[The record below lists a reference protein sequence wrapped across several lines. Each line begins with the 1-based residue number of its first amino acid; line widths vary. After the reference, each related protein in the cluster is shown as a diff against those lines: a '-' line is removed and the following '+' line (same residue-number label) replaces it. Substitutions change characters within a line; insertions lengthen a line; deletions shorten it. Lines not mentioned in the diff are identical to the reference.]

1 MASSPPAIV
10 GTEPT
15 WVPYEPTRDCS
26 QGLCSLYCPQ
36 WCYFIFPPPPPFDLA
51 GPGPDDSSGHVFSP
65 LVIAIIGVLATAFLL
80 VSYYTFISK
89 YCGTFGSLRRRFF
102 GPGSGSGGG
111 SRGGGGGGS
120 GGGGGHGQSRSQESW
135 NVSPASGLD
144 ETLINKIA
152 VCKYRRGEGPVLH
165 TTDCSV
171 CLGEFHDGES
181 LRLLPKC
188 SHAFHQQ
195 CIDTWL
201 KSHSNC
207 PLCRSNIT
215 FVAVEVA
222 PQDPEGCAPG
232 DDDRS
237 THQHQVVVEMDELEN
252 MCEEQQHAVSSGGV
266 SVRADRDD
274 QEAEDSRE
282 GTEEEDGNGTA
293 EIREEGVPQPKTG
306 SNLHRDSRMSIADV
320 LQSTMEDELIA
331 ARESGLLAGGAGTSR
346 RCRGENSSSGR
357 GRNRRALQDD
367 TVPPMKRLPPGG
379 RSCFSSRSGR
389 GVVDSDN
396 PVRGGQP

>member
-1 MASSPPAIV
+1 MASSPPAII

-26 QGLCSLYCPQ
+26 QGLCSMYCPQ

-51 GPGPDDSSGHVFSP
+51 DPSQDDSSGHVFSP

-89 YCGTFGSLRRRFF
+89 YCGTFSSLRGRFF
-102 GPGSGSGGG
+102 GSHSVAGARGGGGSGSGSGG
-111 SRGGGGGGS
+111 S
-120 GGGGGHGQSRSQESW
+120 GHGQSRSQESW
-135 NVSPASGLD
+135 NLSPPSGLD
-144 ETLINKIA
+144 ETLINKIT
-152 VCKYRRGEGPVLH
+152 VCKYRRSDGFVH

-215 FVAVEVA
+215 FVAVGEVL
-222 PQDPEGCAPG
+222 PEPELCPPG
-232 DDDRS
+232 QSGRG
-237 THQHQVVVEMDELEN
+237 THEVVVVIEDLEN
-252 MCEEQQHAVSSGGV
+252 MCEEQQDSGSG
-266 SVRADRDD
+266 SVDSDD
-274 QEAEDSRE
+274 HEVKDGPEGMEEA
-282 GTEEEDGNGTA
+282 NCIA
-293 EIREEGVPQPKTG
+293 EIREEGVPPKMG
-306 SNLHRDSRMSIADV
+306 CSSSSNLQRDSRMSIADV

-331 ARESGLLAGGAGTSR
+331 ARQSGLLAGDHGTSR
-346 RCRGENSSSGR
+346 RCRGENSHGR
-357 GRNRRALQDD
+357 SRSRRALQDAPD
-367 TVPPMKRLPPGG
+367 SLPMKRLPPSG
-379 RSCFSSRSGR
+379 RSCLSSKSGR
-389 GVVDSDN
+389 GNDSDHS
-396 PVRGGQP
+396 VRGGQS

>member
-1 MASSPPAIV
+1 MASSPPAIM

-26 QGLCSLYCPQ
+26 QGLCSMYCPQ

-51 GPGPDDSSGHVFSP
+51 GPSEDDSSGHVFSP

-89 YCGTFGSLRRRFF
+89 YCGTFSSLRGRFF
-102 GPGSGSGGG
+102 GSSPGGG
-111 SRGGGGGGS
+111 SRS
-120 GGGGGHGQSRSQESW
+120 GGGNGSGSGHGQSRSQESW
-135 NVSPASGLD
+135 NVSPSSGLD
-144 ETLINKIA
+144 ETLINKIT
-152 VCKYRRGEGPVLH
+152 VCKYRRGDGFVH

-215 FVAVEVA
+215 FVADGEVS
-222 PQDPEGCAPG
+222 PEPVLCTPG
-232 DDDRS
+232 QSGRS
-237 THQHQVVVEMDELEN
+237 THEVVVVMEDLEN
-252 MCEEQQHAVSSGGV
+252 MCEEQQDSGTGSS
-266 SVRADRDD
+266 SVDGDD
-274 QEAEDSRE
+274 HGPEIM
-282 GTEEEDGNGTA
+282 EETNGIA
-293 EIREEGVPQPKTG
+293 EIREEGVPPKTG
-306 SNLHRDSRMSIADV
+306 SSSSSSSSNLHRDSRMSIADV

-331 ARESGLLAGGAGTSR
+331 ARESGLLVGDAGT
-346 RCRGENSSSGR
+346 
-357 GRNRRALQDD
+357 
-367 TVPPMKRLPPGG
+367 
-379 RSCFSSRSGR
+379 
-389 GVVDSDN
+389 
-396 PVRGGQP
+396 

>member
-1 MASSPPAIV
+1 M
-10 GTEPT
+10 
-15 WVPYEPTRDCS
+15 
-26 QGLCSLYCPQ
+26 YCPQ

-51 GPGPDDSSGHVFSP
+51 GPNEDDSSGHVFSP

-89 YCGTFGSLRRRFF
+89 YCGTFSSLRRRFF
-102 GPGSGSGGG
+102 GSRSVGGA
-111 SRGGGGGGS
+111 RGGGGS
-120 GGGGGHGQSRSQESW
+120 GTSSGGSGHGQSRSQESW
-135 NVSPASGLD
+135 NVSPSSGLD
-144 ETLINKIA
+144 ETLINKIT
-152 VCKYRRGEGPVLH
+152 VCKYMRGDGFVH

-215 FVAVEVA
+215 FDTADEVSTE
-222 PQDPEGCAPG
+222 PEICAPG
-232 DDDRS
+232 QSGRG
-237 THQHQVVVEMDELEN
+237 THEVVVVMEDLEN
-252 MCEEQQHAVSSGGV
+252 MCEEQQDSGSGSIGAEV
-266 SVRADRDD
+266 DD
-274 QEAEDSRE
+274 HEAKDNPE
-282 GTEEEDGNGTA
+282 GIEEANGIA
-293 EIREEGVPQPKTG
+293 EIREEGVPPKTG
-306 SNLHRDSRMSIADV
+306 CSSSSSNLHRDSRMSIADV

-346 RCRGENSSSGR
+346 RCRGENSNSNGR
-357 GRNRRALQDD
+357 GRNRRALQDSPD
-367 TVPPMKRLPPGG
+367 SVPMKRLPPSG
-379 RSCFSSRSGR
+379 RSCFSSKSGR
-389 GVVDSDN
+389 GNDSDHA
-396 PVRGGQP
+396 VRGGQL

>member
-1 MASSPPAIV
+1 MASSPPAIM

-26 QGLCSLYCPQ
+26 QGLCSMYCPQ

-51 GPGPDDSSGHVFSP
+51 GPSPDDSGHVFSP

-89 YCGTFGSLRRRFF
+89 YCGTFSSLRERFF
-102 GPGSGSGGG
+102 GSNSSGGSHSGAGNGSGSGG
-111 SRGGGGGGS
+111 S
-120 GGGGGHGQSRSQESW
+120 GHGQSRSQESW
-135 NVSPASGLD
+135 NVSPSSGLD
-144 ETLINKIA
+144 ETLINKIT
-152 VCKYRRGEGPVLH
+152 VCKYRRGDVFVH

-215 FVAVEVA
+215 FFGDGEVS
-222 PQDPEGCAPG
+222 PEPVLCAPG
-232 DDDRS
+232 QSGRRS
-237 THQHQVVVEMDELEN
+237 THEVVVVMEDLEN
-252 MCEEQQHAVSSGGV
+252 MCEEQQDSGRG
-266 SVRADRDD
+266 SADGDD
-274 QEAEDSRE
+274 HGPERMEEA
-282 GTEEEDGNGTA
+282 NGIA
-293 EIREEGVPQPKTG
+293 EIREEGVPPKTG
-306 SNLHRDSRMSIADV
+306 CSSSSSSNLHRDSRMSIADV
-320 LQSTMEDELIA
+320 LQSTMEEELIA
-331 ARESGLLAGGAGTSR
+331 ARESGLLTGDAGTSR
-346 RCRGENSSSGR
+346 RCRGENSNGR
-357 GRNRRALQDD
+357 GRNRRALQDATD
-367 TVPPMKRLPPGG
+367 SVPMKRLPPGG
-379 RSCFSSRSGR
+379 RSCFSSKSGR
-389 GVVDSDN
+389 GNDSDHS
-396 PVRGGQP
+396 VRGGQL

>member
-1 MASSPPAIV
+1 MASSPPAII

-102 GPGSGSGGG
+102 GPSSGGA

-120 GGGGGHGQSRSQESW
+120 GHGQSRSQESW

-144 ETLINKIA
+144 ETLINKIT
-152 VCKYRRGEGPVLH
+152 VCKYRRGDGSALH

-215 FVAVEVA
+215 FAAVEVA
-222 PQDPEGCAPG
+222 PPEPEGCAPG
-232 DDDRS
+232 ESGRNS
-237 THQHQVVVEMDELEN
+237 HQVVVEMDELEN
-252 MCEEQQHAVSSGGV
+252 MCEEQQDAVSSGG
-266 SVRADRDD
+266 VRADRDD
-274 QEAEDSRE
+274 QETEDSRE
-282 GTEEEDGNGTA
+282 GTEEEEEGNGTA
-293 EIREEGVPQPKTG
+293 EIREEGVPPPKTG

-331 ARESGLLAGGAGTSR
+331 ARESGLLASGAGTSR
-346 RCRGENSSSGR
+346 RCRGENSSSNGR
-357 GRNRRALQDD
+357 GRSRRALQDD
-367 TVPPMKRLPPGG
+367 SVPPMKRLPPGG
-379 RSCFSSRSGR
+379 RSCFSSKSGR
-389 GVVDSDN
+389 GVVVDSDH
-396 PVRGGQP
+396 PVRGGQS

>member
-1 MASSPPAIV
+1 MASSPPAII

-26 QGLCSLYCPQ
+26 QGLCSM
-36 WCYFIFPPPPPFDLA
+36 
-51 GPGPDDSSGHVFSP
+51 
-65 LVIAIIGVLATAFLL
+65 
-80 VSYYTFISK
+80 
-89 YCGTFGSLRRRFF
+89 
-102 GPGSGSGGG
+102 
-111 SRGGGGGGS
+111 
-120 GGGGGHGQSRSQESW
+120 SQESW

-144 ETLINKIA
+144 EALINKIT
-152 VCKYRRGEGPVLH
+152 VCKYRRGDGPALH

-222 PQDPEGCAPG
+222 PPEPEGCAPG
-232 DDDRS
+232 AGEADRS
-237 THQHQVVVEMDELEN
+237 THQVVVEMDALES
-252 MCEEQQHAVSSGGV
+252 MCEEQQEAVSSGGV
-266 SVRADRDD
+266 RAERGD
-274 QEAEDSRE
+274 QETEGSRE
-282 GTEEEDGNGTA
+282 GAEEEDDANGTA
-293 EIREEGVPQPKTG
+293 EIREEGVPAPKTG
-306 SNLHRDSRMSIADV
+306 PNLHRDSRMSIADV

-357 GRNRRALQDD
+357 GRTRRALQDD
-367 TVPPMKRLPPGG
+367 SVPPMKRLPPGG
-379 RSCFSSRSGR
+379 RSCFSSKSGR
-389 GVVDSDN
+389 AVVVDSDH
-396 PVRGGQP
+396 PLRGGQS

>member
-1 MASSPPAIV
+1 MASSPPGIIGAQ
-10 GTEPT
+10 PT

-26 QGLCSLYCPQ
+26 QGLCSTYCPQ

-51 GPGPDDSSGHVFSP
+51 GPSPDDSSGHVFSP
-65 LVIAIIGVLATAFLL
+65 LVIAIIGVLASAFLL

-89 YCGTFGSLRRRFF
+89 YCGTFSSLRGRIF
-102 GPGSGSGGG
+102 GSS
-111 SRGGGGGGS
+111 SSSAARNAGGGGGS
-120 GGGGGHGQSRSQESW
+120 GQGQSRSQESW
-135 NVSPASGLD
+135 NVSPSSGLD
-144 ETLINKIA
+144 ETLINKIT
-152 VCKYRRGEGPVLH
+152 VCKYRRGDGFVN

-215 FVAVEVA
+215 FVSVGAVSPE
-222 PQDPEGCAPG
+222 PEGG
-232 DDDRS
+232 DA
-237 THQHQVVVEMDELEN
+237 HQVVVVMDDLEN
-252 MCEEQQHAVSSGGV
+252 MCEEHQDVVSSSGSNSDGN
-266 SVRADRDD
+266 D
-274 QEAEDSRE
+274 QEARCRSE
-282 GTEEEDGNGTA
+282 GMEEANGTA
-293 EIREEGVPQPKTG
+293 EIREEGTPPKTVCL
-306 SNLHRDSRMSIADV
+306 SSSSLDPQCHNRMSIADV

-346 RCRGENSSSGR
+346 RCRGENSDGW
-357 GRNRRALQDD
+357 GRNRRSVQEAMDSA
-367 TVPPMKRLPPGG
+367 PMKRLPPSG
-379 RSCFSSRSGR
+379 RSCFSSKSGR
-389 GVVDSDN
+389 GKDSDH
-396 PVRGGQP
+396 PVRGTQL